1 MRHAAVVTGG
11 ASGIGLAV
19 AERLLDDGWPIAIL
33 DANEDALA
41 VAEDMLSGEDAI
53 FLAVDVTDEEE
64 IARAFDEVVDR
75 VGLIGGLVN
84 SAGVARDVSVAETS
98 AELFRYVLDVNLVG
112 SFICARAALERR
124 SETLSIVNVG
134 SVSGLRANAGRVAY
148 GAAKAGVKLMSE
160 VMAVELGGEN
170 VRVNCVAPGAIDTPM
185 VARLHDDNDR
195 RQWTQRT
202 PLGHYGKPDDVAA
215 MIAFLLSPEAAF
227 VNGQTVAVDG
237 GFLAAGIMRSS

>member
-1 MRHAAVVTGG
+1 MRQAAVVTGG

-19 AERLLDDGWPIAIL
+19 AERLLDDGWPVALL
-33 DANEDALA
+33 DANEDALT
-41 VAEDMLSGEDAI
+41 VAEDMLAGEDAI
-53 FLAVDVTDEEE
+53 FLSMDVTDEDEV
-64 IARAFDEVVDR
+64 ATAFDAVVDR

-84 SAGVARDVSVAETS
+84 SAGVARDVAAMETS

-112 SFICARAALERR
+112 SFICARAAVERR
-124 SETLSIVNVG
+124 SDTLSIVNIG

-160 VMAVELGGEN
+160 VMAVELGHQN
-170 VRVNCVAPGAIDTPM
+170 VRVNCVAPGAIETPM
-185 VARLHDDNDR
+185 VARLHDEEDR

-202 PLGHYGKPDDVAA
+202 PLHRYGKPDDVAA
-215 MIAFLLSPEAAF
+215 MVAFLLSPEAAY

-237 GFLAAGIMRSS
+237 GFLAAGIMRPD